1 MRTFSLL
8 LISTFALAVSIP
20 NSASSGE
27 LVKDNDCGWVSY
39 CPGQEEEPQC
49 PEGMKMGMI
58 GGALGGEF
66 GCVPDSSTP

>member
-1 MRTFSLL
+1 MRKFSLL

-39 CPGQEEEPQC
+39 CPGQEEEPLC
-49 PEGMKMGMI
+49 PEGTIMADGLSGMR
-58 GGALGGEF
+58 
-66 GCVPDSSTP
+66 CVSAPHLE